1 MGVVTELLEG
11 YGLVQDRDSLSIHEF
26 PEKTIRRFHQQLYS
40 TILGEQSKAQVNSDR
55 SSGIDPFSFVAGR
68 SIRADAGC
76 GELPCRLEKLDFLG
90 RYAALYANR
99 VILPLPL
106 QDPAKVKHK
115 EEAANQLLNS
125 SFAILRLRPLV
136 DAGLV
141 FPVTMRSFHS
151 CEHSLAWATETIE
164 VMHAAADDAAA
175 HFKDAFTVKYQLPEK
190 SPTGLPSVYVEGPED
205 FLEHG
210 ELVARFDEHRNW
222 RLKSWRYDNNG
233 MVELR
238 GWRKLFFIKTIFTG
252 IADDTSFYLTY
263 GRDNNARY
271 LSSQKGETLLL
282 DLVTEQDEE
291 LSASSQAISAFM
303 AHTLPLLGDLPLGAL
318 LRIRKQ
324 ERDSFGRYREAIGR
338 VLLDVAARKKRVGK
352 KEIQEI
358 FRQQIEPQLVR
369 IKSEMRQERSRQV
382 RKTLGGAGALAVSVA
397 LGAIGQI
404 LPAASA
410 VAVGVH
416 LLKEAAKSKCDH
428 GPTLKEK
435 KDFYFLLR
443 LAQEAEAAN

>member
-1 MGVVTELLEG
+1 
-11 YGLVQDRDSLSIHEF
+11 
-26 PEKTIRRFHQQLYS
+26 
-40 TILGEQSKAQVNSDR
+40 
-55 SSGIDPFSFVAGR
+55 
-68 SIRADAGC
+68 
-76 GELPCRLEKLDFLG
+76 
-90 RYAALYANR
+90 
-99 VILPLPL
+99 
-106 QDPAKVKHK
+106 
-115 EEAANQLLNS
+115 
-125 SFAILRLRPLV
+125 
-136 DAGLV
+136 
-141 FPVTMRSFHS
+141 MRSFHN
-151 CEHSLAWATETIE
+151 CEHSLAWANETIE
-164 VMHAAADDAAA
+164 FMHGAAYDAAA
-175 HFKDAFTVKYQLPEK
+175 YFKDAFTIKYQLPEK
-190 SPTGLPSVYVEGPED
+190 SPTGLASAYIEGPED

-210 ELVARFDEHRNW
+210 ELVTTFDEHGSW
-222 RLKSWRYDNNG
+222 RLKSWRYDNNE

-238 GWRKLFFIKTIFTG
+238 GPRKLFFVRTIFKG

-282 DLVTEQDEE
+282 DLVTERDEE

-338 VLLDVAARKKRVGK
+338 VLLDVAARKKRVGE

-358 FRQQIEPQLVR
+358 FRQQIEPELVR

-382 RKTLGGAGALAVSVA
+382 RKILGGAEALAVSVA

-410 VAVGVH
+410 AAVGVH
-416 LLKEAAKSKCDH
+416 LVKEAAKSKCDH
-428 GPTLKEK
+428 GPNLKEK
-435 KDFYFLLR
+435 NDFYFLLR
-443 LAQEAEAAN
+443 LEQEAEAAN

>member
-1 MGVVTELLEG
+1 MGAITELLEG
-11 YGLVQDRDSLSIHEF
+11 YGLVQDRDSVLIHKF
-26 PEKTIRRFHQQLYS
+26 PEKKLAGFHRQLYS
-40 TILGEQSKAQVNSDR
+40 TILAEQRKAQENFDR
-55 SSGIDPFSFVAGR
+55 NSGIDPFSFVAGR

-106 QDPAKVKHK
+106 QDPAKVEHK
-115 EEAANQLLNS
+115 EQAAYQLFNS
-125 SFAILRLRPLV
+125 SLAILRLRPLV
-136 DAGLV
+136 DSGLV
-141 FPVTMRSFHS
+141 FPVTMRSFHN
-151 CEHSLAWATETIE
+151 CEHSLVWANETIE
-164 VMHAAADDAAA
+164 IMHAAAYDAAA
-175 HFKDAFTVKYQLPEK
+175 CFNNAFTVKYQIPEK
-190 SPTGLPSVYVEGPED
+190 SPTGLASAYFEGPED

-210 ELVARFDEHRNW
+210 ELVLTFDENADW
-222 RLKSWRYDNNG
+222 RLNSWRYDDNG
-233 MVELR
+233 MVEVR
-238 GWRKLFFIKTIFTG
+238 GSRKLFLLKTIFQG

-282 DLVTEQDEE
+282 DLVTKHDEE

-303 AHTLPLLGDLPLGAL
+303 AHTLPLLGDLPFGAL

-338 VLLDVAARKKRVGK
+338 VLQDVAARKKRIRK

-358 FRQQIEPQLVR
+358 FRQTIEPELVR

-382 RKTLGGAGALAVSVA
+382 RKILGGAGALTVSVA

-404 LPAASA
+404 IPAASA
-410 VAVGVH
+410 AAVGVH
-416 LLKEAAKSKCDH
+416 LVKEAAKSKCDH

-435 KDFYFLLR
+435 NDFYFLLR